1 VSPLSERLTSNQ
13 LEEIV
18 EMRLV
23 RKAFEIRLFEER
35 LIKLFSRGKLFG
47 TVHTC
52 IGQEWSGIAVAERL
66 IPGDVIF
73 SNHRCHGH
81 YLARTENYRGL
92 LAEIMGRESGICG
105 GRGGSQHIC
114 DSEVFSNGVQGGI
127 VPISAGIAM
136 AQKVAGIGRIAV
148 AFIGDGTLGE
158 GAVYETLN
166 LCSLWSL
173 PLLIVLEN
181 NSYAQ
186 STPQKQTLAGR
197 ILARAEAFGI
207 ATDRADT
214 WNVPDLLSRM
224 ERAVSL
230 VRKCCK
236 PMFVEIETYRLM
248 AHSKGDDDRDPAE
261 VQEFWARDSLV
272 LFEKKFPIEAE
283 KIKVEIHRN
292 LDEAVLECEAS
303 AFANSTPE
311 LEIEDKNIQW
321 SRTEIEADDRVA
333 NRIYAGLLA
342 AMQKDSRVLILG
354 EDVEAP
360 YGGAF
365 KVTKDLSKL
374 FPGRVKNTP
383 ISEATILGMSNG
395 LALRGMRPICEFM
408 FGDFILLAADQ
419 FVNHAAK
426 FKYMYND
433 KVRVPVVIRTPMG
446 GRRGYGATHSQTL
459 EKHLLGVPDTQILA
473 LHHRYDP
480 AVIYET
486 LLATVDRPTLV
497 VENKTLY
504 GEKVSSKRQD
514 GFEWMHS
521 NQLFPISYLRASDPA
536 DLTFLCYGGM
546 LLEVEKVVEILF
558 QEHDLIAEILCPTQ
572 IYPLQSVA
580 IANAISTERVIIVEE
595 GQGFCGLGAE
605 IAAQLQERR
614 GRKAL
619 QIRRIAAT
627 EQVIPSCK
635 PLELEVLPNVG
646 TIVKKTIE
654 YLRS

>member
-1 VSPLSERLTSNQ
+1 MLSESLTSNH
-13 LEEIV
+13 LEEVV

-23 RKAFEIRLFEER
+23 RKALEIRLFEER
-35 LIKLFSRGKLFG
+35 LLNLFSCGKLFG

-66 IPGDVIF
+66 ISGDVIF

-114 DSEVFSNGVQGGI
+114 DSEVFSNGLQGGI

-136 AQKVAGIGRIAV
+136 AQKVAGTGNIAV

-173 PLLIVLEN
+173 PLLLVLEN

-186 STPQKQTLAGR
+186 STPQKQTLAGS

-207 ATDRADT
+207 ATDSADT

-236 PMFVEIETYRLM
+236 PMFVEIETYRLR

-272 LFEKKFPIEAE
+272 LFEKKFPIETEKMKAE
-283 KIKVEIHRN
+283 INRN

-303 AFANSTPE
+303 AFTSSTPE
-311 LEIEDKNIQW
+311 LKNEDKNIHW
-321 SRTEIEADDRVA
+321 SRTEIEVEDRVV
-333 NRIYAGLLA
+333 NRIYVGLRT

-354 EDVEAP
+354 EDVEGP

-383 ISEATILGMSNG
+383 ISEATILGIGNG

-426 FKYMYND
+426 FRYMYND

-504 GEKVSSKRQD
+504 GEKVSAKSQD

-521 NQLFPISYLRASDPA
+521 NQIFPISYLRTSDPA

-558 QEHDLIAEILCPTQ
+558 QEHDVIAEIVCPTR
-572 IYPLQSVA
+572 IYPLQGDA
-580 IANAISTERVIIVEE
+580 IANRISTERVIIVEE
-595 GQGFCGLGAE
+595 GQGFCGLSAE
-605 IAAQLQERR
+605 IAAQLQERQGAKTFR
-614 GRKAL
+614 IL
-619 QIRRIAAT
+619 RIAAS

-635 PLELEVLPNVG
+635 PLELELLPNVG
-646 TIVKKTIE
+646 TILKRTLQ